1 MVDRTPSDDF
11 GGLWVSRTDRALL
24 IGETSGVAGAVLL
37 LRTITTRADA
47 VALALLGSI
56 GLVTVDERAAA
67 AAAALDSAAVRG
79 VAVDL
84 DFTGAFLGLVGVALS
99 PATVD
104 IAAAAETAAGSF
116 GGASAAGP
124 DVSVTSE

>member
-47 VALALLGSI
+47 VALARLGST
-56 GLVTVDERAAA
+56 GLVTVDERAA